1 MSVMEAVRE
10 KVGRLP
16 EGEPFATARLLT
28 LGQRAAIDQALSRL
42 TREGTLSR
50 VRRGVYMR
58 PRVSR
63 LVGEVPPEPAAV
75 VKAIAEATGET
86 VAPHGAEAARQLGLS
101 TQAPL
106 TIVYSTN
113 GKSREVR
120 VGRIVIKFRH
130 TSNRQLA
137 LAGTPAGTALAALRY
152 LGQQVVDEQTLQ
164 QVRARIGDEQYQ
176 AMRNETGAIPAWL
189 SDTMWREQQHRAES
203 SNG

>member
-1 MSVMEAVRE
+1 MS
-10 KVGRLP
+10 P
-16 EGEPFATARLLT
+16 T
-28 LGQRAAIDQALSRL
+28 
-42 TREGTLSR
+42 
-50 VRRGVYMR
+50 
-58 PRVSR
+58 PRSLR
-63 LVGEVPPEPAAV
+63 
-75 VKAIAEATGET
+75 
-86 VAPHGAEAARQLGLS
+86 LS
-101 TQAPL
+101 TQASL

-120 VGRIVIKFRH
+120 VGRIVIKLRH

-203 SNG
+203 SSG